1 MKAMQRI
8 LMMSKK
14 QKNWQL
20 ASLAV
25 RVKLDSFTKVKIAMD
40 KMVTEL
46 QAQQKAE
53 YAKWETCK
61 KDIDS
66 TEDNIWNGK
75 VEKRDLAAKHKDLSN
90 TLEVLKK
97 DIEDL
102 KTETAEA
109 EVSLKQAGEQRKAD
123 NQLFQQS
130 VADQRATIAILNMAL
145 KRLKAF
151 YEPKAALHQVRLHA
165 NPPPKP
171 SGPEAVGYSKSGS
184 SGGVMQLL
192 SMIIEDAGR
201 TVDEMNADEQK
212 SQADYSDYVAATT
225 SSIEANRE
233 AIAEKEKQLAQ
244 ANGEKSETEEA
255 QLANQESLDS
265 LAELLQ
271 GHHNQCDYIIKYFD
285 IRQQSRAE
293 EMDSIEEAKAILSG
307 AKFA

>member
-61 KDIDS
+61 ADIDS

-90 TLEVLKK
+90 TLEVLNKE
-97 DIEDL
+97 IEDL

-123 NQLFQQS
+123 NQLFQQNI
-130 VADQRATIAILNMAL
+130 ADQRATITILNMAL

-151 YEPKAALHQVRLHA
+151 YKPKAALLQVRLHA

-171 SGPEAVGYSKSGS
+171 SGPEAVGYQKSGS
-184 SGGVMQLL
+184 SGGVLALL
-192 SMIIEDAGR
+192 DMIIADAGR
-201 TVDEMNADEQK
+201 TVDELNTDENQSQK
-212 SQADYSDYVAATT
+212 DYAEFVAT
-225 SSIEANRE
+225 STASIEADRE
-233 AIAEKEKQLAQ
+233 AIAEKEEQVATAKS
-244 ANGEKSETEEA
+244 EKSETEEA
-255 QLANQESLDS
+255 ISANQQSLDK
-265 LAELLQ
+265 LAELLK
-271 GHHNQCDYIIKYFD
+271 GIHNQCDFILKYFD
-285 IRQQSRAE
+285 IRQKSRAE
-293 EMDSIEEAKAILSG
+293 EMDAIGEAKAILSG
-307 AKFA
+307 SNFS